1 MGEALDH
8 EFIVQRNTANNSKV
22 DSSIADALCKF
33 SDASKFRR
41 HCLEMMAWSLS
52 REERAKVR
60 EDFLKID
67 ENKRGTISLQ
77 ELKKV
82 IEASFDITDQQ
93 ARKIFDTLDS
103 SQDEEIHYS
112 EFLAAMV
119 STRIEMHDDML
130 RAAFN
135 KFDSDHSGFITVDN
149 MREVLGETCNENQIS
164 ALLAEADQ
172 LKDGK
177 LCYAEFV
184 SYLRGDALET
194 QISAVGGIVDN
205 EMKKGGAVAKT
216 PSLKPKQGGPRISPK
231 DTLESEK
238 SSKKGQ
244 CCTVMCGVKRV

>member
-1 MGEALDH
+1 MG
-8 EFIVQRNTANNSKV
+8 
-22 DSSIADALCKF
+22 
-33 SDASKFRR
+33 
-41 HCLEMMAWSLS
+41 AWSLT

-82 IEASFDITDQQ
+82 IEASFDITDQE

-149 MREVLGETCNENQIS
+149 IGRFSVRPAASI
-164 ALLAEADQ
+164 
-172 LKDGK
+172 K
-177 LCYAEFV
+177 
-184 SYLRGDALET
+184 
-194 QISAVGGIVDN
+194 
-205 EMKKGGAVAKT
+205 
-216 PSLKPKQGGPRISPK
+216 SPH
-231 DTLESEK
+231 
-238 SSKKGQ
+238 
-244 CCTVMCGVKRV
+244 CW